1 MFTTIDELYL
11 YSFTEN
17 KLPLLKLVQQDKV
30 KNIYP
35 IDPIQKKISIEL
47 HKDTF
52 KDINFDQFLDDM
64 MTINLD
70 YTIKILGKRIFIFI
84 NFPK

>member
-84 NFPK
+84 SFPK